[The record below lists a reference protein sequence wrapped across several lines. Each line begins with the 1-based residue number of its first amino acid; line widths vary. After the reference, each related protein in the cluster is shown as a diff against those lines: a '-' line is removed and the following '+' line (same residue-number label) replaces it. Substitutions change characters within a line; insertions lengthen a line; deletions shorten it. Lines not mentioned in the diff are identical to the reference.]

1 MTPLNMS
8 TSAKILR
15 KNAKKFLIKGVVR
28 KNQDQDESWKD
39 EVIIISVGVDMK
51 NMQSWKIFAYRDH
64 ASSFTWNGWW
74 HEIEEKKSWILTI
87 FFGRKFNVD
96 IASFEK
102 KEQRKECKRILLSGH
117 WKRRDKRI
125 APHKQFDPLGNKTFQ
140 KLLLLLSRIYDK
152 SGRSF
157 YRTQQ
162 KTSFVIEK
170 TIFPQNCVFIHNL
183 LNGREEL
190 FKSKKCT
197 EERDKKSK

>member
-1 MTPLNMS
+1 MEYKEHERILERSALEMTPLKMS

-28 KNQDQDESWKD
+28 KNQVQEESWKD

-87 FFGRKFNVD
+87 FLAENSMLTLHPLK
-96 IASFEK
+96 K

-140 KLLLLLSRIYDK
+140 NFCCSCP
-152 SGRSF
+152 GF
-157 YRTQQ
+157 T
-162 KTSFVIEK
+162 TNPGEAFIE
-170 TIFPQNCVFIHNL
+170 
-183 LNGREEL
+183 R
-190 FKSKKCT
+190 SKKQVL
-197 EERDKKSK
+197 